1 MAGGRCRLLGV
12 ADCASLQRPNERQL
26 HSGVRHYQANR
37 PLFIGN
43 GASQQVNFECGY
55 IVRDSPV

>member
-1 MAGGRCRLLGV
+1 MAGGRCRLLGM
-12 ADCASLQRPNERQL
+12 ADCASLHWGGFSIR
-26 HSGVRHYQANR
+26 
-37 PLFIGN
+37 N

>member
-1 MAGGRCRLLGV
+1 MAGGRCRSVGV

-26 HSGVRHYQANR
+26 HSGVRHYQVSR
-37 PLFIGN
+37 SLPIRN